1 MNIVEITGGKKF
13 QRDIAENVI
22 WYMIRKLM
30 PRHRTLDILVELVD
44 IKCDAVGFCMMQNSN
59 REFCI
64 EIDKK
69 QSLKDFVTTIVHEMI
84 HVKQWVRNEMDD
96 GCSGK
101 PARWKSKI
109 IPADTDYYDLPWEK
123 EAYRLQDKYA
133 LEIWENEII

>member
-13 QRDIAENVI
+13 QRNIAENVV
-22 WYMIRKLM
+22 WYMIHKLM
-30 PRHRTLDILVELVD
+30 PRHRTLDILVEIVD
-44 IKCDAVGFCMMQNSN
+44 IKSDAVGFCMMQNSN

-101 PARWKSKI
+101 PARWKSK
-109 IPADTDYYDLPWEK
+109 
-123 EAYRLQDKYA
+123 
-133 LEIWENEII
+133 